1 MASEESKVI
10 GIEELCNILDIGKN
24 TAYELL
30 NNGEIDAFKCGS
42 NWKIVRSAVDEYI
55 VRKVAEHK
63 RRPMVRQ
70 VKRKRFYN

>member
-42 NWKIVRSAVDEYI
+42 NWKIVRSAVDDYI
-55 VRKVAEHK
+55 VRKVAEQK
-63 RRPMVRQ
+63 RRPMIRR
-70 VKRKRFYN
+70 VKRKRYYD